1 MEAAWGAKK
10 GEEGCCA
17 HDRVL
22 LSSLRRSA
30 SFPRKCVLTRGF
42 STPFSPIARVRG
54 LSRANGKE
62 EREKKR
68 RSKIRVVHANGT
80 NIFPLADNLANEISL
95 SLSLLSLSLSLSL
108 SVILAS
114 QRVVLCDFQ
123 PPGWDKYRDSNLANK
138 QPVDARRNETCGK
151 G

>member
-108 SVILAS
+108 S
-114 QRVVLCDFQ
+114 LCYTCF
-123 PPGWDKYRDSNLANK
+123 AT
-138 QPVDARRNETCGK
+138 RRFMRFPATGM